1 MKRMKRTLLLAAL
14 TCLALGSTQLQAQ
27 DNNNNNTNGDNGG
40 RRRGGRGGGNFDP
53 SQIQERIVENSRDA
67 LEVKDDAEWKAIE
80 PLIKKVVE
88 AGMEARRDNFGA
100 MRLAFRNRDNGG
112 GDNGGGGP
120 RRFGQNQSPEMEAL
134 DKALEAKA
142 SKTELAAAVAK
153 VQEARK
159 EKQAALDK
167 AQADLRKVLSTRQ
180 EAIAT
185 ANGLL

>member
-1 MKRMKRTLLLAAL
+1 
-14 TCLALGSTQLQAQ
+14 
-27 DNNNNNTNGDNGG
+27 
-40 RRRGGRGGGNFDP
+40 
-53 SQIQERIVENSRDA
+53 VENSRDV

-88 AGMEARRDNFGA
+88 AGMEARRDNFNA

-112 GDNGGGGP
+112 DNGGGQRRGGP
-120 RRFGQNQSPEMEAL
+120 GGNPSPEMEAL
-134 DKALEAKA
+134 DRAVEAKA
-142 SKTELAAAVAK
+142 SKTELAAAIAK
-153 VQEARK
+153 VQDARK
-159 EKQAALDK
+159 TKQAALEK